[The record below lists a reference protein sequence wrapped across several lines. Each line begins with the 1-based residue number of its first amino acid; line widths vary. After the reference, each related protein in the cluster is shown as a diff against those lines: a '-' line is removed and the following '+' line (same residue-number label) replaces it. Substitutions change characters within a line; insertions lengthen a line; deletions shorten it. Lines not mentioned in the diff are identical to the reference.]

1 MSDRRMQSGRDDR
14 RRDHRRD
21 EDRRDSRRSRSPH
34 HRRREGGG
42 GGPEVDSYS
51 SSRGYREREREERYN
66 GGGGGRD
73 RGDDREWGRDRGSA
87 RRDARRDDGGG
98 RRRDDRRGGDR
109 EDLFADR
116 RGGGRR
122 DDRDARGPRGGRDGG
137 DDRRER
143 GQDRDDMKQLER
155 QIKRESASPAPKKP
169 REPTPDLTDVV
180 GVLERKRRLTQWD
193 IKPTGYDNVTAEQA
207 KLSGMF
213 PLPGAPR
220 QQPMDPAK
228 LQAFMNQPGNQA
240 SSSALKPS
248 SARQSKRV
256 LVYNLPASA
265 NDESIVDF
273 FNLQLNGLNVTR
285 GADPCISA
293 QTSKDH
299 TYALVEFKTP
309 EDATNAMALDGINMD
324 PNSMDTNGDA
334 NGAAKGL
341 QIKRPRDYI
350 VPNVTDDTQ
359 NEAGLLSNIVPD
371 TQNKISIT
379 NLPAFLG
386 EEQVQELLM
395 SFGELKNFILVKHQS
410 SGDSRGIAF
419 CEYKDPTVTK
429 VAVDSLNGMELG
441 DAAMRVKLA
450 SIGIQQ
456 VSSEMS
462 VNAMSLMA
470 GAKSDDAENGR
481 VLALMNM
488 ITPEELMDP
497 DDADEI
503 LEDVKEECAKYGPLL
518 DVKMPRPTG
527 GSRQS
532 NGVGKIY
539 LKYES
544 PEHAAKALAALA
556 GRKFADRTVVVTYFG
571 EEYFDVNAW

>member
-34 HRRREGGG
+34 HRRRD
-42 GGPEVDSYS
+42 GPEIDSYS

-66 GGGGGRD
+66 GGGGGGRE
-73 RGDDREWGRDRGSA
+73 RDDRDWNRDRGSA

-98 RRRDDRRGGDR
+98 RRRDDRRGGER

-116 RGGGRR
+116 RGGRR
-122 DDRDARGPRGGRDGG
+122 DDRDHRGGRGPRD
-137 DDRRER
+137 DDRRDR
-143 GQDRDDMKQLER
+143 GQDRDDMRQLER
-155 QIKRESASPAPKKP
+155 QMKRESASPPPKKP

-180 GVLERKRRLTQWD
+180 NILERKRRLTQWD
-193 IKPTGYDNVTAEQA
+193 IKPSGYDNVTAEQA

-248 SARQSKRV
+248 TARQSKRV
-256 LVYNLPASA
+256 LLYNIPASA
-265 NDESIVDF
+265 TDESIVDF

-293 QTSKDH
+293 QTAKDNS
-299 TYALVEFKTP
+299 YSLVEFKTP
-309 EDATNAMALDGINMD
+309 EDATNAMALDGIVMD
-324 PNSMDTNGDA
+324 PNAMDTNGDA
-334 NGAAKGL
+334 NGASKGL
-341 QIKRPRDYI
+341 QIKRPKDYI

-359 NEAGLLSNIVPD
+359 HEAGLLSNIVPD

-386 EEQVQELLM
+386 EEQIQELLM
-395 SFGELKNFILVKHQS
+395 SFGELKNFILVKDQS
-410 SGDSRGIAF
+410 SGESRGIAF
-419 CEYKDPTVTK
+419 CEYKDSSVTK
-429 VAVDSLNGMELG
+429 TAVEALNGMELG
-441 DAAMRVKLA
+441 DVAMRVKLA

-462 VNAMSLMA
+462 VNAMSMMA
-470 GAKSDDAENGR
+470 GAKSSESDNGR

-518 DVKMPRPTG
+518 EVKMPRPTG

-539 LKYES
+539 LKYEA

>member
-1 MSDRRMQSGRDDR
+1 MSDRRPQSGRDDR
-14 RRDHRRD
+14 RRNDGRN
-21 EDRRDSRRSRSPH
+21 EDRRDHRRSRSPH
-34 HRRREGGG
+34 HRRRE

-51 SSRGYREREREERYN
+51 SSRGYREREREERYQ
-66 GGGGGRD
+66 GGGGRD
-73 RGDDREWGRDRGSA
+73 RGGDDRGWGRGDRGSD
-87 RRDARRDDGGG
+87 RRDARRDDGG

-109 EDLFADR
+109 QDLFADR
-116 RGGGRR
+116 RGGRR
-122 DDRDARGPRGGRDGG
+122 DDRDDRNGRGGGRDGP
-137 DDRRER
+137 DRNDR

-155 QIKRESASPAPKKP
+155 QIKREGSGSPAPKKP

-180 GVLERKRRLTQWD
+180 SVLERKRRLTQWD

-256 LVYNLPASA
+256 MVHNLPADA
-265 NDESIVDF
+265 TDESMVDF

-285 GADPCISA
+285 GVDPCISA
-293 QTSKDH
+293 QCSKDK

-309 EDATNAMALDGINMD
+309 EDATNAMAFDGIAMASNA
-324 PNSMDTNGDA
+324 MDTNGDS
-334 NGAAKGL
+334 NGAPKGL
-341 QIKRPRDYI
+341 QIKRPKDYI
-350 VPNVTDDTQ
+350 VPNITDETE
-359 NEAGLLSNIVPD
+359 NESGLLSNTVPD

-379 NLPAFLG
+379 NLPSFLG
-386 EEQVQELLM
+386 EEQIQELLM
-395 SFGELKNFILVKHQS
+395 SFGELKNFILVKDQS
-410 SGDSRGIAF
+410 SGESRGIAF
-419 CEYKDPTVTK
+419 CEYKDPSVTK

-470 GAKSDDAENGR
+470 GAKSNDAENGR

-497 DDADEI
+497 DDADG
-503 LEDVKEECAKYGPLL
+503 KMLL
-518 DVKMPRPTG
+518 T
-527 GSRQS
+527 S
-532 NGVGKIY
+532 I
-539 LKYES
+539 
-544 PEHAAKALAALA
+544 
-556 GRKFADRTVVVTYFG
+556 TVVHTLTHILQKFSKMSRRNVPNMGLCSTSRCL
-571 EEYFDVNAW
+571 DQQVVLARALV